1 MKPLKEVLKDQKLYH
16 ESPDINTVHR
26 SSLIVPKIKGF
37 KTYISFL
44 NHFLIKRGYES
55 VNLKITPYTQKGSPL
70 DSQSLEITKPKV
82 YTFHLDN
89 LIDSKEI
96 SSFEIEFLSSKNLF
110 IPFCAVIVNHLSENC
125 INSVHSY
132 NRTLNDLR
140 ENEKISKINVKE
152 ASFEYLNNEKNGTF
166 LVFQRGFS
174 SNEMNNKTLEF
185 ELYKNEVQKPIWKSS
200 LNLSEKNRP
209 MTSNLIRLN
218 ELFDDL
224 PLTNSKSS
232 FSLKIKQPKQ
242 FFFYG
247 RLLAGLFSKEDNSF
261 SANHSYYDNS
271 SFEEYFEN
279 QESFRTFP
287 FFEDKTNDI
296 IIHPVMS
303 PTLGKLLISLN
314 YYSDN
319 NLKNIVVVD
328 EEYKDNNKIYHFE
341 LNEIIKKIKI
351 SNIKTFTVH
360 FIADDEHKPPT
371 RFSIQLSYGCL
382 DGGLNSSINATLT
395 NKSVNSYKKKKYIS
409 WIQVVNHHEYDSN
422 TAICFNDAY
431 EKGINLTKFPIT
443 IKKYS
448 SNGLID
454 EESIFLKPTDSYF
467 VKPSPSE
474 KDTFIWVTAESKI
487 KGPLNIYT
495 FHTNKKTF
503 HSSGEHNF

>member
-1 MKPLKEVLKDQKLYH
+1 MKPFKEVLKDQKSYH
-16 ESPDINTVHR
+16 ESPKVNTVHR
-26 SSLIVPKIKGF
+26 SSLIVPKIEGF

-44 NHFLIKRGYES
+44 NHFLIKRGYEL
-55 VNLKITPYTQKGSPL
+55 VNLKITPYTQKGTPL
-70 DSQSLEITKPKV
+70 DSKSLEITKPKV
-82 YTFHLDN
+82 YTFNLDN
-89 LIDSKEI
+89 LIESNEI
-96 SSFEIEFLSSKNLF
+96 SSFEVEFFSSKNLF
-110 IPFCAVIVNHLSENC
+110 IPFCAVIVNHLSQNC

-140 ENEKISKINVKE
+140 ENEKISKISVKE

-166 LVFQRGFS
+166 LVFQRGIS
-174 SNEMNNKTLEF
+174 SDEINNKNLEF

-200 LNLSEKNRP
+200 LNLTEKNPP

-224 PLTNSKSS
+224 PLTNCKSS
-232 FSLKIKQPKQ
+232 FSLKVKQPKQ

-287 FFEDKTNDI
+287 FFEGNSNDI

-303 PTLGKLLISLN
+303 PTKGKLLISLN
-314 YYSDN
+314 YYSGN
-319 NLKNIVVVD
+319 NLENIVVVD

-341 LNEIIKKIKI
+341 LNEIIKNFKI

-360 FIADDEHKPPT
+360 FIADDEHKAPT
-371 RFSIQLSYGCL
+371 RFSIQLSYGSL
-382 DGGLNSSINATLT
+382 KGGLNSSINATLS
-395 NKSVNSYKKKKYIS
+395 NKSVNFFKKKNYIS
-409 WIQVVNHHEYDSN
+409 WIQIVSHGDYNSN

-431 EKGINLTKFPIT
+431 EKEKQPTKIPIT
-443 IKKYS
+443 IKKYNS
-448 SNGLID
+448 KGLIE
-454 EESIFLKPTDSYF
+454 EESIFLKPTDAYF
-467 VKPSPSE
+467 VKSSPCE
-474 KDTFIWVTAESKI
+474 NDPFIWITAESKI